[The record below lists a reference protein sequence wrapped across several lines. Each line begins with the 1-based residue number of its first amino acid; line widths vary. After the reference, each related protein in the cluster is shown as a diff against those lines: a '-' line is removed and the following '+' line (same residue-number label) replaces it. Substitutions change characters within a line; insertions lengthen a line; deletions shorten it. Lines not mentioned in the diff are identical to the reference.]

1 MVSIL
6 FGIVLFSLAIG
17 MTALWMI
24 GSLGQRLK
32 RETADNIDHHK
43 LQTDISFQETG
54 DKISHSDTRIDQI

>member
-1 MVSIL
+1 MVSIV
-6 FGIVLFSLAIG
+6 FGIAFFSLAIG
-17 MTALWMI
+17 VTALWMI

-54 DKISHSDTRIDQI
+54 DKISHSDTRIDQL